1 MTNKEIQVLATRV
14 INLQLQLRRIKN
26 SDTTQKKKIENQISQ
41 IMHSLSFTQMLEL
54 NDNIAKYFN
63 NI

>member
-26 SDTTQKKKIENQISQ
+26 SNVTQKEKIENQISQ

-54 NDNIAKYFN
+54 NDNVAKYFN

>member
-1 MTNKEIQVLATRV
+1 MTNKEIQVLATQV

-26 SDTTQKKKIENQISQ
+26 SNVTQKEKIENQISQ

-54 NDNIAKYFN
+54 NDNVAKYFN

>member
-26 SDTTQKKKIENQISQ
+26 SNVIQKEKIENQISQ
-41 IMHSLSFTQMLEL
+41 IMRSLSFTQMLEL
-54 NDNIAKYFN
+54 NDNVAKYFN

>member
-1 MTNKEIQVLATRV
+1 MTNKEIQVLATQV

-26 SDTTQKKKIENQISQ
+26 SDTTQKEKIENQISQ

>member
-26 SDTTQKKKIENQISQ
+26 SDTTQKEKIENQISQ